1 MKNFTMKTYN
11 DSYLYSN
18 KVANNGSNPKS
29 KNDKAILDFITTC
42 HRVDKTSDA
51 FRGVIEDVK
60 RQQTSAVLL
69 SVLMNENVILCIN
82 DTPMPRAFYV
92 FDAKDSKSG
101 GRPKVFIDVTAKID
115 FKDGYYVA
123 RRNEIDKLCALLFDA
138 MIYLLYRY
146 YPNKLM
152 NTTVVNNATAC
163 YVSMFTYIID
173 YLRIIGYSQNK
184 TKIAYI
190 IGLYFLKSHC
200 GFELNDYTKSI
211 AAKVAGITPRESK
224 AYDLYIDSEDMF
236 ENIGTFLPALCQ
248 TFKLKQLDLPVF
260 VQRWMKSFGTG
271 TEYAIEL
278 FTDFACLV
286 VNAYTGCYIV
296 QQRQIE
302 IACGSD
308 AMIKFSNAVLRAG
321 VDSFDMRAF
330 MSESDLSMYEVH
342 SRGAE
347 DMAKAMNIKNSLDES
362 KMMVNTFSDKEKALE
377 EAKEIIK
384 TCKEARIEDKIDKY
398 AASSIANGV
407 SAAYEYCISLIT
419 SDEAPVYESGS
430 LTNVS
435 KAFKNQINDKQR
447 YELETVINRDID
459 QLREIVREAG
469 ASKETNSKISKTIL
483 EFREIQQ
490 YM

>member
-1 MKNFTMKTYN
+1 MKNFTMRTYN

-18 KVANNGSNPKS
+18 KIANGSNPKS
-29 KNDKAILDFITTC
+29 KNDKAILDFITTS
-42 HRVDKTSDA
+42 HRIDKHSDA

-69 SVLMNENVILCIN
+69 AILMHENVILCIN
-82 DTPMPRAFYV
+82 NAPMPRAFTV
-92 FDAKDSKSG
+92 FDAKDSKSNG
-101 GRPKVFIDVTAKID
+101 KPKVFIDVTGKID
-115 FKDGYYVA
+115 YKDGYYVA

-138 MIYLLYRY
+138 MIYMLYRN
-146 YPNKLM
+146 YPYKLM
-152 NTTVVNNATAC
+152 NATIVNNATAC

-184 TKIAYI
+184 TKISYI

-200 GFELNDYTKSI
+200 GIELDDYAKSI
-211 AAKVAGITPRESK
+211 AAKVAGISIKDSR
-224 AYDLYIDSEDMF
+224 AYDLYIESEDMF

-308 AMIKFSNAVLRAG
+308 SMIKFANGILRAG

-330 MSESDLSMYEVH
+330 MNESDLSLYEVH
-342 SRGAE
+342 SRNSE
-347 DMAKAMNIKNSLDES
+347 DLAKAITLKNSIDES
-362 KMMVNTFSDKEKALE
+362 KLLVNTFSNKEEALT

-384 TCKEARIEDKIDKY
+384 TCKEARIEDKIDKF
-398 AASSIANGV
+398 AANSIANGIRV
-407 SAAYEYCISLIT
+407 AYEYCISLIT
-419 SDEAPVYESGS
+419 SEEAPIYESGS
-430 LTNVS
+430 LINIS
-435 KAFKNQINDKQR
+435 KAFKNQITDKQR

-459 QLREIVREAG
+459 QLREIIKEAG

-490 YM
+490 YI